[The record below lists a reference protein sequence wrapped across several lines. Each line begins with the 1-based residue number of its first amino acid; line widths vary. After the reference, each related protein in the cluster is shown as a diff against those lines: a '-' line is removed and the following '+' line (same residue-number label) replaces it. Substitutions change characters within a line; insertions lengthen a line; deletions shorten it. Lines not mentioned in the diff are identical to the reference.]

1 MVNNASKN
9 MSRHEDSPN
18 PRIHFFLLF
27 AILLTIITIA
37 NNSLVVLAYKVNKRL
52 RNRAILILV
61 SLALSDFLVGAIS
74 MPLWIYMTTS
84 HDRMPLGLY
93 LFYMSFD
100 IFSAFASILHLTWVS
115 MERFLAIAYPL
126 RHRKFGDKGYLGM
139 LLSLWLVSGLVA
151 GLFPVQYHYNWNK
164 GFALM
169 VFINGFIL
177 PLITLTIV
185 YTSIY
190 RIVNSSVFQG
200 IHNRGTR
207 RFQAEKKL
215 AKTIITLCLLFFI
228 TWCPFFIVSLLGTFR
243 PELLSAPSPIFI
255 WYITVFVKGM
265 HYSNSSLNTF
275 VYAFSSNE
283 MRKTFVSLLR
293 CKRNIVFPTPTKN
306 RHRIKRRA
314 KVFHLQNS
322 VDSV

>member
-1 MVNNASKN
+1 MATNTSSN
-9 MSRHEDSPN
+9 MSKTDVSRN
-18 PRIHFFLLF
+18 PRIPFFLLF
-27 AILLTIITIA
+27 AIVLTIITIA
-37 NNSLVVLAYKVNKRL
+37 NNSLVVMAYKVNRRL

-74 MPLWIYMTTS
+74 MPLWMYMTTS
-84 HDRMPLGLY
+84 RDRMSVRLY

-100 IFSAFASILHLTWVS
+100 VFSAFASILHLTWVS
-115 MERFLAIAYPL
+115 IERFLAIAYPL
-126 RHRKFGDKGYLGM
+126 RHRKFGDKGYRGM
-139 LLSLWLVSGLVA
+139 LVCLWVVAGFIA
-151 GLFPVQYHYNWNK
+151 GLFPIQYHYKWNK
-164 GFALM
+164 GYALM

-185 YTSIY
+185 YSSIY
-190 RIVNSSVFQG
+190 KIANSSVFKG
-200 IHNRGTR
+200 IHLKGTR

-215 AKTIITLCLLFFI
+215 AKTVITLCLLFFI
-228 TWCPFFIVSLLGTFR
+228 TWCPFFVVSLLGTFR
-243 PELLSAPSPIFI
+243 PELLSKPSPIFI

-265 HYSNSSLNTF
+265 HYANSALNTF

-293 CKRNIVFPTPTKN
+293 CKKNVVFPTPTKT
-306 RHRIKRRA
+306 KRKVKKRA
-314 KVFHLQNS
+314 KVFRLQNS